1 MATDNQHVRY
11 VLLAEFDIDKGA
23 SLKYQY
29 PNETGT
35 DEHVLSELM
44 LPDGAHLRAEDWTIF
59 CLNQTIP
66 DLDKEQD
73 IVANNNSKNNKDGE
87 EKPLLYVLNLVRTKH
102 DATARRGAHVKAMA
116 ICTRHQFL
124 HIYKPVLLL
133 AMEKY
138 FENPCAEVLESL
150 YKAVNSMDLSRMPN
164 FSWHERQILRTS
176 DDKSMFEE
184 MFMEDPDKVIS
195 PTSTT
200 GSDSMRWG
208 GGGGASGS
216 GEDCEDDESSRL
228 RRGTFI
234 DLASGREV
242 LPSLGKDR
250 RFFETKIEY
259 EGIKLPIRVPL
270 TVNDEEVGD
279 FSLIN
284 LIRTFS
290 PPAPQ
295 PGSPNPHHPHLDSA
309 GPYTH
314 PIMLLLNA
322 LLTQKRIIFLG
333 YGHPSGE
340 VANYVLAACALGS
353 GCGTVLRGFTERA
366 FPYTNLT
373 SVDDLLKC
381 PGFIAGVTNPTY
393 EEHTAWWDVLCNID
407 TGKITV
413 SKDIELTCPGGI
425 HHSPYPFSSSID
437 SGNNNMSSNNNNN
450 NNNNSSSSSSGSGS
464 GADGNQ
470 QQQQQPFASLSSL
483 GRSSTVNSLSNRVDD
498 KAKERDV
505 DAEFMNDVMA
515 AVQGHY
521 GEAHV
526 RAKFQEYVGR
536 FVRLAAVYEEEVY
549 HQTKI
554 VWPHDAEA
562 DPTGLLGRGFVFPD
576 GMSRQKELAVYA
588 NRIEGWRQ
596 TISYRYYQK
605 GFAWWIQNS
614 TLSNVDVYRQVS
626 KLKTL
631 RNIPENEV
639 IAILEALLQN
649 IISDRAMIEFLSFL
663 PQYQGGLSPLG
674 LCLFHSSAT
683 VRRYTVELFSR
694 LARNPTGHKFIQG
707 MSRYQKITYERLVHE
722 VA

>member
-1 MATDNQHVRY
+1 MTISNHVQN

-66 DLDKEQD
+66 DIDKEQE
-73 IVANNNSKNNKDGE
+73 IVSNDDTE

-116 ICTRHQFL
+116 ICTQHQFL

-138 FENPCAEVLESL
+138 FENPSAEVLESL
-150 YKAVNSMDLSRMPN
+150 YKAVNSMDLSRMPK

-176 DDKSMFEE
+176 DDKTMFEE
-184 MFMEDPDKVIS
+184 MFMEDPDKLIS

-200 GSDSMRWG
+200 GSESMRWIG
-208 GGGGASGS
+208 GNSGGATTAA
-216 GEDCEDDESSRL
+216 ENDEDDESSRL

-234 DLASGREV
+234 DLASGREI

-290 PPAPQ
+290 PPVPQ
-295 PGSPNPHHPHLDSA
+295 PGSPNPHHPHLDSS

-393 EEHTAWWDVLCNID
+393 EEHTAWWDVLCNIE

-413 SKDIELTCPGGI
+413 SKDIELTCPGAS
-425 HHSPYPFSSSID
+425 HNPYPYSANDSS
-437 SGNNNMSSNNNNN
+437 
-450 NNNNSSSSSSGSGS
+450 
-464 GADGNQ
+464 DG
-470 QQQQQPFASLSSL
+470 QPFGSLSL
-483 GRSSTVNSLSNRVDD
+483 GRSSTVNSLSKVDD
-498 KAKERDV
+498 KSKDRDM
-505 DAEFMNDVMA
+505 DSEFMNDVMA

-536 FVRLAAVYEEEVY
+536 FVRLAAVYEEDVY

-554 VWPHDAEA
+554 AWPHDTET
-562 DPTGLLGRGFVFPD
+562 DPMGLLGRGFVFSD
-576 GMSRQKELAVYA
+576 GISKQKELATYA
-588 NRIEGWRQ
+588 SRIEGWRQ

-605 GFAWWIQNS
+605 GFTLWKQNS
-614 TLSNVDVYRQVS
+614 CLQGVDVHRQIS

-639 IAILEALLQN
+639 IAILEALLKN
-649 IISDRAMIEFLSFL
+649 IVSDRSMIEFLSFL

-674 LCLFHSSAT
+674 LCLFHSSLT
-683 VRRYTVELFSR
+683 VRRYTVELFNR
-694 LARNPTGHKFIQG
+694 LARNPTGQRFIQG
-707 MSRYQKITYERLVHE
+707 LSRYQKITYERLVHE
-722 VA
+722 IA

>member
-1 MATDNQHVRY
+1 MANQHVRY

-66 DLDKEQD
+66 DLDNEQET
-73 IVANNNSKNNKDGE
+73 KDE

-138 FENPCAEVLESL
+138 FEKPSPEVLESL
-150 YKAVNSMDLSRMPN
+150 YKAVNSMDLSRMPK

-176 DDKSMFEE
+176 DDKTMFEE
-184 MFMEDPDKVIS
+184 MFADDPDKAMSPIS
-195 PTSTT
+195 AT
-200 GSDSMRWG
+200 GSEVRW
-208 GGGGASGS
+208 
-216 GEDCEDDESSRL
+216 DEDDDETSRL

-242 LPSLGKDR
+242 LPTLGKDR

-279 FSLIN
+279 FSLIT

-290 PPAPQ
+290 PPASQ
-295 PGSPNPHHPHLDSA
+295 PGSPNPHHPHLDSPGA
-309 GPYTH
+309 YTH

-393 EEHTAWWDVLCNID
+393 EEHTGWWDVLCNID

-413 SKDIELTCPGGI
+413 SKDIELTCPGISNGYSY
-425 HHSPYPFSSSID
+425 SPGD
-437 SGNNNMSSNNNNN
+437 
-450 NNNNSSSSSSGSGS
+450 
-464 GADGNQ
+464 ADG
-470 QQQQQPFASLSSL
+470 QPFTSLSI
-483 GRSSTVNSLSNRVDD
+483 GRSSTVNTLSSSLSKVDD
-498 KAKERDV
+498 KNKDRDM
-505 DAEFMNDVMA
+505 DAEFMNDVMN

-521 GEAHV
+521 GEAHI
-526 RAKFQEYVGR
+526 RAKFQDYMGR
-536 FVRLAAVYEEEVY
+536 FVRLAALYEEEVY

-554 VWPHDAEA
+554 AWSQDN
-562 DPTGLLGRGFVFPD
+562 DPTGLLGKGFVFPD
-576 GMSRQKELAVYA
+576 GVSKQKELAAYA
-588 NRIEGWRQ
+588 SRIEGWRQ

-605 GFAWWIQNS
+605 GFASWKQS
-614 TLSNVDVYRQVS
+614 SSLQDLDVYRQIS

-631 RNIPENEV
+631 KNIPENEV
-639 IAILEALLQN
+639 VAILEALLSS
-649 IISDRAMIEFLSFL
+649 IGTDKAMIEV
-663 PQYQGGLSPLG
+663 
-674 LCLFHSSAT
+674 SSCYKRKLTA
-683 VRRYTVELFSR
+683 V
-694 LARNPTGHKFIQG
+694 I
-707 MSRYQKITYERLVHE
+707 
-722 VA
+722 